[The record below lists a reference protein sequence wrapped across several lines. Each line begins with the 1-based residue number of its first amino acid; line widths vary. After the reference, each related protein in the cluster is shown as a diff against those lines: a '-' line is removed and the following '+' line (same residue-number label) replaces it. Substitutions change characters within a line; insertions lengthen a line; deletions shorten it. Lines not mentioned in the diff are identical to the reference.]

1 MSLYSHLCKLIFLL
15 RHFCCCLLCVSATCF
30 RITDI
35 TREAQIGRGTFYIH
49 YVDKHDLLDKIKDLV
64 DKELFSVSRISTDE
78 LPDDYAHEIVLQS
91 LLNVIYYWLQKKD
104 PETPAEVSR
113 IILKSRLLAPYQLL
127 TSK

>member
-1 MSLYSHLCKLIFLL
+1 
-15 RHFCCCLLCVSATCF
+15 LLCVPATCF

-91 LLNVIYYWLQKKD
+91 LLNVIYYWLQKKR
-104 PETPAEVSR
+104 SR
-113 IILKSRLLAPYQLL
+113 NSRRSLKDHFKKSITGALSA
-127 TSK
+127 TNF